1 MHSGLA
7 ARRNSLVFA
16 KPKKENRI
24 RRMAAVVQ
32 TSRIIDTSC
41 EPHPRLWTREEYY
54 KMAEVGVFQPG
65 DRVELVGGK
74 VITMVPQ
81 DSPHYTAID
90 LTAAEL
96 RRIFAIGYVVRIQG
110 PLDLGLISQPE
121 PDVAV
126 VRGTIRD
133 YAKAHP
139 NSALLVIEVA
149 ESSLTYDRGIKAS
162 LYASSGIPEYWVLNL
177 VDRRLEVS
185 HDPIAMPGQPH
196 GYGYRTCTQYLAT
209 DTVTPLA
216 TPQGSIAVADL
227 LP

>member
-1 MHSGLA
+1 
-7 ARRNSLVFA
+7 
-16 KPKKENRI
+16 
-24 RRMAAVVQ
+24 MAAVAQ
-32 TSRIIDTSC
+32 TSKTVESSV
-41 EPHPRLWTREEYY
+41 EPRPRLWTREEYY
-54 KMAEVGVFQPG
+54 KMAEEGIFQPG
-65 DRVELVGGK
+65 ERVELIAGRI
-74 VITMVPQ
+74 ITMVPQ

-90 LTAAEL
+90 LAKEEL
-96 RRIFAIGYVVRIQG
+96 RKVFAAGYVVRVQG

-139 NSALLVIEVA
+139 NTALLVVEVA
-149 ESSLTYDRGIKAS
+149 ESSLVYDRGIKAS
-162 LYASSGIPEYWVLNL
+162 LYASAGIPDYWVLNL

-185 HDPIAMPGQPH
+185 RDPIVMPDQPH

-209 DTVTPLA
+209 DAVTPLA
-216 TPQGSIAVADL
+216 GGTGKVAVADL